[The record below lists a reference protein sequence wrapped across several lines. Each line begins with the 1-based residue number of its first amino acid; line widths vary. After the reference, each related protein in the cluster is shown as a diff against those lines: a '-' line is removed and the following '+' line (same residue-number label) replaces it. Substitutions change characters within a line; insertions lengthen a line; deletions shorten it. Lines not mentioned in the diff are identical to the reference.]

1 MPEKW
6 PVTLVSS
13 LDNCRYLPGKRIM
26 NNILFVMAASLGV
39 LPEKLANGSFPN
51 VSGESSIFRLTVTL
65 AADLDAVDPM
75 VEGIMQMVAHMP
87 CTQGKGDA
95 IHIALSEALA
105 NAVVHG
111 AHSDPSKKIE
121 CEISCDQQL
130 GVMIVVRDP
139 GRGFD
144 PAQVPNPLE
153 GENLYSHHGRGIYL
167 INQLMDE
174 VKFLKNGSEILMVKH

>member
-1 MPEKW
+1 
-6 PVTLVSS
+6 
-13 LDNCRYLPGKRIM
+13 
-26 NNILFVMAASLGV
+26 MAASPRALHHKAAKHV
-39 LPEKLANGSFPN
+39 
-51 VSGESSIFRLTVTL
+51 VSMAREESSIFRLTVTL
-65 AADLDAVDPM
+65 AAELEAVDPI

-87 CTQGKGDA
+87 CTEGKGDA

-105 NAVVHG
+105 NAVIHG

-121 CEISCDQQL
+121 CEICCDKQL

-144 PAQVPNPLE
+144 PAQVPSPTA
-153 GENLYSHHGRGIYL
+153 GENLYAQHGRGIYL

-174 VKFLKNGSEILMVKH
+174 VKFLKNGSEIRMVKH